1 MKSNYHYEYE
11 CRTDN
16 LCYGCILIGTYPT
29 RNLAVSAGVNAR
41 KGCFSVR
48 RVRVPN

>member
-1 MKSNYHYEYE
+1 MKTSYHYEYE

-16 LCYGCILIGTYPT
+16 LCYGSLLIGRYRTASEART
-29 RNLAVSAGVNAR
+29 AGWSAG

-48 RVRVPN
+48 RIRVNN